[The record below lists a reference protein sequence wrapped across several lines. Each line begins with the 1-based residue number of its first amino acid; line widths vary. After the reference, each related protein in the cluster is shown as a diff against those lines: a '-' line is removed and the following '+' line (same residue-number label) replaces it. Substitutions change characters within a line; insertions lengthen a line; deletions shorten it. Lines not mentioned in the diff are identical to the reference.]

1 MMLQLVF
8 ATHNANKLKEIQQ
21 QLGTAFT
28 LISMSDINCTTDI
41 EETGETF
48 AANAQ
53 LKTNY
58 ISTTYNLNCFGDDS
72 GLCVEALNNAPG
84 VHSARYAGEHKNDD
98 DNMNK
103 LLLALQNSSNRN
115 AYFKTVISLQYNTKN
130 YLFEGEIHGT
140 IIAEKR
146 GANGFGYDPIFVPNG
161 YDKTFAELD
170 YTIKNTISHRA
181 IAFKKLIQFL
191 QQKSSITN

>member
-1 MMLQLVF
+1 MLR
-8 ATHNANKLKEIQQ
+8 TTPINLKKYSNNS
-21 QLGTAFT
+21 A
-28 LISMSDINCTTDI
+28 
-41 EETGETF
+41 TF

-58 ISTTYNLNCFGDDS
+58 ISTTYNLNCFADDS
-72 GLCVEALNNAPG
+72 GLCVQALKNAPG
-84 VHSARYAGEHKNDD
+84 VHSARYAGEHKNDN

-103 LLLALQNSSNRN
+103 LLLALAGNSNRN
-115 AYFKTVISLQYNTKN
+115 AYFKTVISLQYDDKN

-140 IIAEKR
+140 IITEKR

-191 QQKSSITN
+191 QQNSSITNYV

>member
-1 MMLQLVF
+1 MLQLVF

-28 LISMSDINCTTDI
+28 LVSMSDINCTTDI

-48 AANAQ
+48 AENAQ

-58 ISTTYNLNCFGDDS
+58 ISTNYDLNCFGDDS
-72 GLCVEALNNAPG
+72 GLCVNALNNAPG
-84 VHSARYAGEHKNDD
+84 VYSARYAGEQKNDH

-103 LLLALQNSSNRN
+103 LLLALEGNSNRT
-115 AYFKTVISLQYNTKN
+115 AYFKTVISLQFNNKN

-140 IIAEKR
+140 IALEKR
-146 GANGFGYDPIFVPNG
+146 GTNGFGYDPLFVPNG
-161 YDKTFAELD
+161 YNKTFAELD
-170 YTIKNTISHRA
+170 SETKNTISHRA

-191 QQKSSITN
+191 HNTTKT